1 MLLKLFGLA
10 CVVFFWVAFFTSG
23 TLYWLIPAVWTTFM
37 MFTNGG
43 GGGFLDKY
51 DDDSG
56 DF

>member
-10 CVVFFWVAFFTSG
+10 CVVFFWVSFFADG
-23 TLYWLIPAVWTTFM
+23 TFYFLIPAVFTTW
-37 MFTNGG
+37 MFFSKDG